1 MPDNRPEMQALRGNL
16 CLTAGAGAGKTYH
29 LVGTYLG
36 LLAGEGGA
44 EPLPPEAIVA
54 ITFTEKAALEMRQRV
69 AQAVGSLAREGA
81 PGPDWGALLARV
93 EWAPISTIHSY
104 CAQLLREHGALLGL
118 DPEFAV
124 LDQEAYAEL
133 VAQVI
138 ADHLRPLLREA
149 RPGLLRLL
157 RDWSLGALS
166 ERLAGLL
173 GQLATQGLGIDQA
186 RAASLAAHDAALAT
200 GPELARRVE
209 LAVAAMVR
217 ELAAGNL
224 NQTAQFTC
232 KIPQLNDVITANPG
246 GLWAGEG
253 PDPQR
258 LARVLAL
265 LGGNWGKAKPLKDAA
280 LEAAQGLAE
289 LAVLPTARQRA
300 GDILDLAQGVA
311 ADLEQELH
319 RRAALSFDHLLLLAR
334 ELLETQPRVR
344 EALRARQRA
353 LLVDEYQDV
362 NPVQG
367 RLVQLLTSLDQPDDG
382 RVRCL
387 LVGDRKQSIY
397 AFRGADLAEFGRVM
411 QSFADGAGRLAALPH
426 NYRSRPE
433 LVEFFNR
440 LFPVVFSGDD
450 LEEHAPGAF
459 VHWADHDPQTA
470 KASYEPTSQPVLE
483 VLDIAGLAPEGTK
496 LPLTA
501 WRRLEARNLAAHL
514 GRLLAAGARPGDI
527 ALLFRK
533 LSQVDIYE
541 QALREAGLDFYTVR
555 GRGFYACPEIG
566 DLLLGLRAALDP
578 ADDLALA
585 GWLRSPG
592 VGLSDEALVWLA
604 QPAPGQ
610 TQGLNRALGQ
620 GLDLP
625 DWLGPEQAEAWRAAR
640 RSLGRLRRL
649 ARRLTPAEL
658 LEELLTAGD
667 LVPLLAAG
675 VGGEQ
680 KIANLRKL
688 MESARAAGRGGVEG
702 FVRDLQALVDSPPDD
717 AQAPLLGEGAD
728 VIRLMT
734 IHQAKGLEFPI
745 VALPDLDSPPG
756 GGGVPLALGP
766 EGVLAVKVFDHFSGK
781 WQPTP
786 LTRAETQ
793 RQKALAAAESA
804 RLFYVACTRARER
817 LIFCRHGGQARD
829 YPGRWRPWIETAVF
843 GDPAAVV
850 LGPDDRAG
858 ASSPAAGPD
867 AGLGPDLMPS
877 APGPRA
883 EQGRELLRRCLEHPP
898 RPLGRV
904 QESVSGIEDWLACPR
919 RYWFTRRW
927 GLDTASLTAPPE
939 QAGAGQGGAAELGS
953 LVHGLLERV
962 DLWAGPLAIPPALE
976 ALDFLAPDLRARVQ
990 QRVEGWWQTAL
1001 PDIISRLK
1009 PLQVRRE
1016 EPFSLLLDCGPDGP
1030 ELELIGEID
1039 LLLLPDDEPPL
1050 LVDYK
1055 VSDHPEPEKYR
1066 PQMALYALA
1075 IWLGLGRPDPPPRAA
1090 LCFLGRQETAWR
1102 ELKFSPADLARWQ
1115 AELMAAGRG
1124 IASLPADMDPA
1135 DLPPGPD
1142 CPGGAC
1148 PLARHGPCSPPKGG
1162 AA

>member
-1 MPDNRPEMQALRGNL
+1 MPDNRPEMQALTGNL

-54 ITFTEKAALEMRQRV
+54 ITFTEKAALEMRLRV
-69 AQAVGSLAREGA
+69 AQAVGALAREGA
-81 PGPDWGALLARV
+81 PGPDWAALLARV
-93 EWAPISTIHSY
+93 EWAPISTIHSF

-124 LDQEAYAEL
+124 LDQDAYAEL
-133 VAQVI
+133 VAEVI

-149 RPGLLRLL
+149 QPGLLRLL
-157 RDWSLGALS
+157 RDWSLGGIS
-166 ERLAGLL
+166 ERLTGLL
-173 GQLATQGLGIDQA
+173 AQLATQGLTIDQA

-209 LAVAAMVR
+209 LAVAEMVR
-217 ELAAGNL
+217 DLEAGRL
-224 NQTAQFTC
+224 NQNTKFASSILEL
-232 KIPQLNDVITANPG
+232 KDILAEKG
-246 GLWAGEG
+246 GALWAGEG

-258 LARVLAL
+258 LERVLAL

-289 LAVLPTARQRA
+289 LAMVPEARQRVE
-300 GDILDLAQGVA
+300 DLLDLAQGVA
-311 ADLEQELH
+311 ADLERELL
-319 RRAALSFDHLLLLAR
+319 RRSALSFDHLLLRAL
-334 ELLETQPRVR
+334 ELLETQTQVR
-344 EALRARQRA
+344 EVLRARHRA
-353 LLVDEYQDV
+353 VLVDEYQDV

-367 RLVQLLTSLDQPDDG
+367 RLVQVLTGLDQPGDG
-382 RVRCL
+382 EVRCL

-397 AFRGADLAEFGRVM
+397 AFRGADLTEFGRVM
-411 QSFADGAGRLAALPH
+411 RHFADGAGQLAALPN

-459 VHWADHDPQTA
+459 VQWADHDSQTA
-470 KASYEPTSQPVLE
+470 RASYVPSAEPVLE
-483 VLDIAGLAPEGTK
+483 VLDISGLAPEEET
-496 LPLTA
+496 LPLA
-501 WRRLEARNLAAHL
+501 VWRRLEARNLAAHL
-514 GRLLAAGARPGDI
+514 DRILAAGARPGDI

-533 LSQVDIYE
+533 LRQVDIYE

-566 DLLLGLRAALDP
+566 DLLLGLRATLDP
-578 ADDLALA
+578 DDDLALA

-610 TQGLNRALGQ
+610 ALGLNRALAQ
-620 GLDLP
+620 GLELP

-658 LEELLTAGD
+658 VEELLAAGD

-675 VGGEQ
+675 AGGEQ

-688 MESARAAGRGGVEG
+688 LEGARAAGRSGVEG
-702 FVRDLQALVDSPPDD
+702 FVRDLQALVESPPDD

-756 GGGVPLALGP
+756 GGGGQLTMGSD
-766 EGVLAVKVFDHFSGK
+766 GVLAVKVFDHLSGR

-786 LTRAETQ
+786 LTRAAAQ
-793 RQKALAAAESA
+793 RQQALAAAESA

-817 LIFCRHGGQARD
+817 LIFCLHGGQAKN
-829 YPGRWRPWIETAVF
+829 YPGRWRPWIETAVLT
-843 GDPAAVV
+843 DPAVV
-850 LGPDDRAG
+850 ILGPDDGAG
-858 ASSPAAGPD
+858 ASAPVAGPD
-867 AGLGPDLMPS
+867 SGLGPDLLPV

-883 EQGRELLRRCLEHPP
+883 GQGRELVRRCLEHPS

-927 GLDTASLTAPPE
+927 GLDTASLAGPPG
-939 QAGAGQGGAAELGS
+939 QTGAGQGGAAELGS
-953 LVHGLLERV
+953 QVHRLLERI

-976 ALDFLAPDLRARVQ
+976 ALGLEPELRQAVQ
-990 QRVEGWWQTAL
+990 RRVEGWWQTAL
-1001 PDIISRLK
+1001 PDIIARLE
-1009 PLQVRRE
+1009 PHQVRRE
-1016 EPFSLLLDCGPDGP
+1016 EPFSLLLDCEPAGP

-1050 LVDYK
+1050 IVDYK

-1066 PQMALYALA
+1066 PQMALYTLA
-1075 IWLGLGRPDPPPRAA
+1075 VWLGLGRPDPPPRAA
-1090 LCFLGRQETAWR
+1090 LIFLGRQETFWR
-1102 ELKFSPADLARWQ
+1102 ELVFSASDLERWRADLM
-1115 AELMAAGRG
+1115 EAGRR
-1124 IASLPADMDPA
+1124 IARLPVAMDPA
-1135 DLPPGPD
+1135 ELPPGPE

-1148 PLARHGPCSPPKGG
+1148 PLARHGLCQPPQGG
-1162 AA
+1162 TA

>member
-1 MPDNRPEMQALRGNL
+1 MSERRPEMQVLSGNL
-16 CLTAGAGAGKTYH
+16 CLTAGAGAGKTYY

-36 LLAGEGGA
+36 LLAGEGGHP
-44 EPLPPEAIVA
+44 PLPPEAIVA

-81 PGPDWGALLARV
+81 PGPDWGALLPRV
-93 EWAPISTIHSY
+93 EWAPISTIHSF

-149 RPGLLRLL
+149 PPGLLRLL

-173 GQLATQGLGIDQA
+173 GQLATQGQTIDQV
-186 RAASLAAHDAALAT
+186 RAASLTAHDAALAA

-209 LAVAAMVR
+209 IAVAAMVR
-217 ELAAGNL
+217 DLAAGNL
-224 NQTAQFTC
+224 NQTAQFSG
-232 KIPQLNDVITANPG
+232 KIPQLNNVITAIPG

-253 PDPQR
+253 PDPAR

-289 LAVLPTARQRA
+289 LLAVPAARQRL
-300 GDILDLAQGVA
+300 GDLLDLAQGVST
-311 ADLEQELH
+311 DLERELR
-319 RRAALSFDHLLLLAR
+319 RRAALSFDHLLLLAL
-334 ELLETQPRVR
+334 ELLETQPAVR
-344 EALRARQRA
+344 AALRARHQA
-353 LLVDEYQDV
+353 VLVDEYQDV

-367 RLVQLLTSLDQPDDG
+367 RLVQLLTGQDQPG
-382 RVRCL
+382 ASPVRCL

-411 QSFADGAGRLAALPH
+411 QRFAQGAGRLEALPH

-440 LFPVVFSGDD
+440 LFPVVFSDHD
-450 LEEHAPGAF
+450 LAEHAPGAF
-459 VHWADHDPQTA
+459 VQWAGHDPQTA
-470 KASYEPTSQPVLE
+470 RASYQPSAQPVLE
-483 VLDIAGLAPEGTK
+483 VLDLAGLAPEEAK
-496 LPLTA
+496 LPLAT
-501 WRRLEARNLAAHL
+501 WRRLEALHLAAHL
-514 GRLLAAGARPGDI
+514 GRLLAAGAQPGDI

-541 QALREAGLDFYTVR
+541 EALREAGLDYYTVR
-555 GRGFYACPEIG
+555 GRGFYACQEIG

-610 TQGLNRALGQ
+610 SWGLNRALAQ
-620 GLDLP
+620 GLELP
-625 DWLGPEQAEAWRAAR
+625 DWLGPEQAAIWRATRQA
-640 RSLGRLRRL
+640 LGRLRRL

-658 LEELLTAGD
+658 IEELLAAGD
-667 LVPLLAAG
+667 LVPLHAASLA
-675 VGGEQ
+675 GEQ

-688 MESARAAGRGGVEG
+688 LESARAAARGGVEA
-702 FVRDLQALVDSPPDD
+702 FVRELQALVDAPPDD

-756 GGGVPLALGP
+756 GGGGPLALGP
-766 EGVLAVKVFDHFSGK
+766 GGVLAVKVFDHLAGK
-781 WQPTP
+781 WQSTP
-786 LTRAETQ
+786 LTKAEAQ

-817 LIFCRHGGQARD
+817 LIFCLHGGQARD
-829 YPGRWRPWIETAVF
+829 YPGRWRPWIDTAVL
-843 GDPAAVV
+843 GDPAATVIAPDGQTPAPV
-850 LGPDDRAG
+850 LAP
-858 ASSPAAGPD
+858 ASA
-867 AGLGPDLMPS
+867 LGPDLPPLS
-877 APGPRA
+877 PGPRA
-883 EQGRELLRRCLEHPP
+883 TEAQALLRRCLAPP
-898 RPLGRV
+898 TRPLGRV

-927 GLDTASLTAPPE
+927 GLDTASLAGPIGET
-939 QAGAGQGGAAELGS
+939 GAGPGGAAELGS
-953 LVHGLLERV
+953 HVHGLLERI

-976 ALDFLAPDLRARVQ
+976 ALGFLAPDTRAAVQ

-1001 PDIISRLK
+1001 PDIISRLR
-1009 PLQVRRE
+1009 PPQVRRE
-1016 EPFSLLLDCGPDGP
+1016 EPFSLLLDCGPQGP

-1039 LLLLPDDEPPL
+1039 LLLLPDDEPPF

-1075 IWLGLGRPDPPPRAA
+1075 VWLGLGRPEPPPRTA
-1090 LCFLGRQETAWR
+1090 LVFLGQQETFWR
-1102 ELKFSPADLARWQ
+1102 ELKFSSADLTQWQ
-1115 AELMAAGRG
+1115 ADLMEAGRR
-1124 IASLPADMDPA
+1124 IASLPAEMDPA
-1135 DLPPGPD
+1135 DLPAGPE

-1148 PLARHGPCSPPKGG
+1148 PLARHGLCAPPRDG